1 MLMSHNNILRIHPKD
16 NVFVALTNLS
26 KGDNVEVD
34 ANAITLVTDIA
45 AKHKFA
51 MSNFAVGEEIY
62 MYGVVVGKAKNKIVK
77 GEVITTQN
85 IVHETEAY
93 KVPKKSINKNWTAPK
108 SAHFSTQTF
117 LGYHR
122 DNGRVGTEN
131 NWLVIPLVFCQN
143 RNIETLQN
151 TIRKGLGYENPS
163 KQSFDMSVLIDKY
176 KSGAS
181 EQELMRADL
190 TANKQNKQK
199 NPLFPNVDGIHFLTH
214 DGGCGGSTS
223 DAVTLC
229 NLLAGYINNPNV
241 AGATIL
247 SLGCQHA
254 QMDILERAL
263 KRIAPDSKKP
273 VYFLEQQQSSSEPE
287 YIAEAIKKTFVGL
300 IQANKISRAPAPLSK
315 LTIGLECGGS
325 DGFSGISAN
334 PTLGYVSDLV
344 IGLGGAAILSEFPEL
359 NGVEQE
365 LINRCIDVD
374 KAQKFAQIM
383 KAYNTKASALGA
395 GFYANPSPGNIKDGL
410 ITDAIKSAGAAK
422 KGGSSPIVDVLD
434 YTEQLVKPG
443 LNLLCTPGN
452 DVESTTGLAGSG
464 ANIILFTTGLGTPTG
479 NPAVPVIKVSTNTAV
494 YSKMHDIIDFNTGD
508 IIDGKETIESCG
520 EALLSYIIK
529 VASGEDEVNA
539 RRLGQNDFIPWKRG
553 LSL

>member
-1 MLMSHNNILRIHPKD
+1 MQSKLNTLKIHPKD
-16 NVFVALTNLS
+16 NVVVALTNLS
-26 KGDNVEVD
+26 KGDSVEVD
-34 ANAITLVTDIA
+34 TDLIILITDIA

-51 MSNFAVGEEIY
+51 TRNFFVGDEIF
-62 MYGVVVGKAKNKIVK
+62 MYGVVVGKARINISK
-77 GEVITTQN
+77 GELITTQN
-85 IVHETEAY
+85 IVHETEVY
-93 KVPKKSINKNWTAPK
+93 TIPKKSNAKHWVAPI
-108 SAHFSTQTF
+108 SAALSKQTF
-117 LGYHR
+117 LGYQR
-122 DNGRVGTEN
+122 EDGRVGTEN

-151 TIRKGLGYENPS
+151 SLLKGLGYENTT
-163 KQSFDMSVLIDKY
+163 KHGFDISVLVDQY
-176 KSGAS
+176 KSGATV
-181 EQELMRADL
+181 QELMNVDL
-190 TANKQNKQK
+190 TSNTENKQK

-229 NLLAGYINNPNV
+229 NLFAGYINNPNT

-254 QMDILERAL
+254 QIDILKRAL
-263 KRIAPDSKKP
+263 NRIAPESTKP

-287 YIAEAIKKTFVGL
+287 YIAQAIKKTFVGL
-300 IQANKISRAPAPLSK
+300 IEANKIKRTPAPLSK
-315 LTIGLECGGS
+315 LIIGLECGGS

-344 IGLGGAAILSEFPEL
+344 VGLGGAAILSEFPEL

-365 LINRCIDVD
+365 LINRCVDVD

-383 KAYNTKASALGA
+383 KAYNTKATALGA

-434 YTEQLVKPG
+434 YTEQLEKPG

-479 NPAVPVIKVSTNTAV
+479 NPAVPVIKVATNTTV
-494 YSKMHDIIDFNTGD
+494 YNKMNDIIDFNTGD
-508 IIDGKETIESCG
+508 IIEGKQSIESCG
-520 EALLSYIIK
+520 EALLSHVIK
-529 VASGEDEVNA
+529 VASGEHEVNA

>member
-1 MLMSHNNILRIHPKD
+1 MFPNKKLIIHPRD
-16 NVFVALTNLS
+16 NIIVALTNLS
-26 KGDNVEVD
+26 KGDIIDLDVGT
-34 ANAITLVTDIA
+34 ITLVSDVK

-51 MSNFAVGEEIY
+51 VRNLTIGEEVY
-62 MYGVVVGKAKNKIVK
+62 MYGVVVGKAKNKILQ
-77 GEVITTQN
+77 GEVITRQN
-85 IVHETEAY
+85 IIHETEPY
-93 KVPKKSINKNWTAPK
+93 IVPKNAARKNWTYPNLT
-108 SAHFSTQTF
+108 SFSKKHF

-122 DNGRVGTEN
+122 EDSRVGTEN

-143 RNIETLQN
+143 RNIETLQ
-151 TIRKGLGYENPS
+151 TTMLKELGYENPS
-163 KQSFDMSVLIDKY
+163 KKSFDISQLVEKY

-181 EQELMRADL
+181 EEELLEVDL
-190 TANKQNKQK
+190 TTNNGHKQRNRI
-199 NPLFPNVDGIHFLTH
+199 FPNVDGVHFLTH
-214 DGGCGGSTS
+214 EGGCGGSTS

-254 QMDILERAL
+254 QINILERAL
-263 KRIAPDSKKP
+263 ERIAPDSKKP
-273 VYFLEQQQSSSEPE
+273 VYFLEQQQSSSEPAF
-287 YIAEAIKKTFVGL
+287 ISEAVKKTFVGL
-300 IQANKISRAPAPLSK
+300 IKANKTKRAPAPLSK

-344 IGLGGAAILSEFPEL
+344 VGLGGAAILSEFPEL

-365 LINRCIDVD
+365 LINRCVEVD

-383 KAYNTKASALGA
+383 KAYNTKATALGA

-422 KGGSSPIVDVLD
+422 KGGTSPIVDVLD
-434 YTEQLVKPG
+434 YTEQLEKPG

-479 NPAVPVIKVSTNTAV
+479 NPSVPVIKVSSNTAV
-494 YSKMHDIIDFNTGD
+494 FKKMNDIIDFNAGG
-508 IIDGKETIESCG
+508 IIDGTETVKSCG

-529 VASGEDEVNA
+529 VASGECEVNA

>member
-1 MLMSHNNILRIHPKD
+1 MFPNKKLIIHPRD
-16 NVFVALTNLS
+16 NIIVALTNLS
-26 KGDNVEVD
+26 KGDIIDLDVGT
-34 ANAITLVTDIA
+34 ITLVSDVK

-51 MSNFAVGEEIY
+51 VRNLTIGEEVY
-62 MYGVVVGKAKNKIVK
+62 MYGVVVGKAKNKILQ
-77 GEVITTQN
+77 GEVITRQN
-85 IVHETEAY
+85 IIHETEPY
-93 KVPKKSINKNWTAPK
+93 KVPKNAARKNWTSPNLT
-108 SAHFSTQTF
+108 SFSKKHF

-122 DNGRVGTEN
+122 EDSRVGTEN

-143 RNIETLQN
+143 RNIETLK
-151 TIRKGLGYENPS
+151 TTMLKELGYENPS
-163 KQSFDMSVLIDKY
+163 KKSFDISQLVEKY

-181 EQELMRADL
+181 EEELLEVDL
-190 TANKQNKQK
+190 TTNNGHKLRNRI
-199 NPLFPNVDGIHFLTH
+199 FPNVDGVHFLTH
-214 DGGCGGSTS
+214 EGGCGGSTS

-254 QMDILERAL
+254 QINILERAL
-263 KRIAPDSKKP
+263 ARIAPDSKKP
-273 VYFLEQQQSSSEPE
+273 VYFLEQQQSSSEPAF
-287 YIAEAIKKTFVGL
+287 ISEAVKKTFVGL
-300 IQANKISRAPAPLSK
+300 IKANKTKRAPAPLSK

-344 IGLGGAAILSEFPEL
+344 VGLGGAAILSEFPEL

-365 LINRCIDVD
+365 LINRCVEVD

-383 KAYNTKASALGA
+383 KAYNTKATALGA

-422 KGGSSPIVDVLD
+422 KGGTSPIVDVLD
-434 YTEQLVKPG
+434 YTEQLEKPG

-479 NPAVPVIKVSTNTAV
+479 NPSVPVIKVSSNTAV
-494 YSKMHDIIDFNTGD
+494 FKKMNDIIDFNAGG
-508 IIDGKETIESCG
+508 IIDGTETVKSCG

-529 VASGEDEVNA
+529 VASGECEVNA

>member
-1 MLMSHNNILRIHPKD
+1 MQSKLNTLKIHPKD
-16 NVFVALTNLS
+16 NVVVALTNLS
-26 KGDNVEVD
+26 KGDSVEVD
-34 ANAITLVTDIA
+34 TDLIILITDIA

-51 MSNFAVGEEIY
+51 IRNFFVGDEIF
-62 MYGVVVGKAKNKIVK
+62 MYGVVVGKARTKISK
-77 GEVITTQN
+77 GELITTQN
-85 IVHETEAY
+85 IVHETEIY
-93 KVPKKSINKNWTAPK
+93 TIPKKSNAKHWVAPI
-108 SAHFSTQTF
+108 SAALSKQTF
-117 LGYHR
+117 LGYQR
-122 DNGRVGTEN
+122 EDGRVGTEN

-151 TIRKGLGYENPS
+151 SLRKGLGYENTT
-163 KQSFDMSVLIDKY
+163 KHGFDMSVLVDQY
-176 KSGAS
+176 KSGATV
-181 EQELMRADL
+181 QELMNVDL
-190 TANKQNKQK
+190 TSNTENKQK

-229 NLLAGYINNPNV
+229 NLFAGYINNPNT

-254 QMDILERAL
+254 QIDILKRAL
-263 KRIAPDSKKP
+263 NRIAPESTKP

-287 YIAEAIKKTFVGL
+287 YIAQAIKKTFVGL
-300 IQANKISRAPAPLSK
+300 IEANKIKRTPAPLSK
-315 LTIGLECGGS
+315 LIIGLECGGS

-344 IGLGGAAILSEFPEL
+344 VGLGGAAILSEFPEL

-365 LINRCIDVD
+365 LINRCVDVD

-383 KAYNTKASALGA
+383 KAYNTKATALGA

-434 YTEQLVKPG
+434 YTEQLEKPG

-479 NPAVPVIKVSTNTAV
+479 NPAVPVIKVATNTTV
-494 YSKMHDIIDFNTGD
+494 YNKMNDIIDFNTGD
-508 IIDGKETIESCG
+508 IIEGKQSIESCG
-520 EALLSYIIK
+520 EALLSHVIK
-529 VASGEDEVNA
+529 VASGEHEVNA

>member
-1 MLMSHNNILRIHPKD
+1 MQSKLNTLKIHPKD
-16 NVFVALTNLS
+16 NVVVALTNLS
-26 KGDNVEVD
+26 KGDSVEVD
-34 ANAITLVTDIA
+34 TDLIILITDIA

-51 MSNFAVGEEIY
+51 TRNFFVGDEIF
-62 MYGVVVGKAKNKIVK
+62 MYGVVVGKARTKISK
-77 GEVITTQN
+77 GELITTQN
-85 IVHETEAY
+85 IVHETEIY
-93 KVPKKSINKNWTAPK
+93 TIPKKSNAKHWVAPT
-108 SAHFSTQTF
+108 SAALSKQTF
-117 LGYHR
+117 LGYQR
-122 DNGRVGTEN
+122 EDGRVGTEN

-151 TIRKGLGYENPS
+151 SLLKGLGYENTT
-163 KQSFDMSVLIDKY
+163 KHGFDMSVLVDQY
-176 KSGAS
+176 KSGATV
-181 EQELMRADL
+181 QELMNVDL
-190 TANKQNKQK
+190 TSNTENKQK

-229 NLLAGYINNPNV
+229 NLFAGYINNPNT

-254 QMDILERAL
+254 QIDILKRAL
-263 KRIAPDSKKP
+263 NRIAPESTKP

-287 YIAEAIKKTFVGL
+287 YIAQAIKKTFVGL
-300 IQANKISRAPAPLSK
+300 IEANKIKRTPAPLSK
-315 LTIGLECGGS
+315 LIIGLECGGS

-344 IGLGGAAILSEFPEL
+344 VGLGGAAILSEFPEL

-365 LINRCIDVD
+365 LINRCVDVD

-383 KAYNTKASALGA
+383 KAYNTKATALGA

-434 YTEQLVKPG
+434 YTEQLEKPG

-479 NPAVPVIKVSTNTAV
+479 NPAVPVIKVATNTTV
-494 YSKMHDIIDFNTGD
+494 YNKMNDIIDFNTGD
-508 IIDGKETIESCG
+508 IIEGKLSIESCG
-520 EALLSYIIK
+520 EALLSHVIK
-529 VASGEDEVNA
+529 VASGEHEVNA